1 MVAEL
6 WVVGGV
12 FGREGYNLEI
22 PRDLITH
29 TFLGYLDSKDGT
41 QSSP

>member
-6 WVVGGV
+6 WTVGGV

-22 PRDLITH
+22 PWDLITLSAPWL
-29 TFLGYLDSKDGT
+29 FG
-41 QSSP
+41 Q